1 MILTVFLLVLLG
13 FIALGMPIAFAL
25 LLSAIAMMFQLDFF
39 DTQILAQNMLSGAN
53 SFTLMAVPLFM
64 LAGELMNAGG
74 ISRRIVNLA
83 SMFVGHIRGGLG
95 YVAIFASVL
104 LAALSGSAV
113 ADAAALGSL
122 LIPMLREKGYD
133 AGQASGLIAA
143 GGIIAPI
150 IPPSI
155 SFIIFGV
162 ATNVSITK
170 LFFAGIAPGLM
181 MGLTLVAVWTWV
193 ARKHGA
199 IKAAPR
205 QPWSARLRA
214 LRESAWALLLPV
226 IIIGGLRGGIFTPT
240 EAAVVAA
247 VYALLISLFVYRE
260 IGLRHLLPLT
270 DNDIAILRAFAAK
283 HDVQWW
289 LQPKGPDTV
298 HPLVPEHR
306 DALTYT
312 MPEFGLRM
320 PYRPTDFTQ
329 VNHAINR
336 AMVSRA
342 LKLLEVQPT
351 DRVADL
357 FCGLGNFTLPLA
369 TQGREAVG
377 VEGSKALTDRAYEA
391 AARHGLGDRTRF
403 ATLNLFEVDVDWL
416 RGLGFFDRML
426 IDPPREGAHAVSQA
440 LSQLTPEERPRRI
453 VYVSCNPATLAR
465 DASILVHEGGYLLKS
480 AGVINM
486 FPHTGH
492 VESIAVFESLD
503 AAGVLEVQENARQR
517 ALQQAA
523 DVAAAQAEKA
533 AAAAEKAAAKQ
544 AATDAYH
551 ARVAAE
557 AEAASQ
563 DQA

>member
-13 FIALGMPIAFAL
+13 LIALGMPIAFAL

-74 ISRRIVNLA
+74 ISRRIVKLA
-83 SMFVGHIRGGLG
+83 STFVGHIQGGLG

-193 ARKHGA
+193 ARKHGS
-199 IKAAPR
+199 IKPSPR
-205 QPWSARLRA
+205 EPWSMRWKA
-214 LRESAWALLLPV
+214 LRESLWALMLPV

-247 VYALLISLFVYRE
+247 VYALLVSLFVYRE
-260 IGLRHLLPLT
+260 IGIRDLAPLFINAAST
-270 DNDIAILRAFAAK
+270 TAIVMFLVAA
-283 HDVQWW
+283 
-289 LQPKGPDTV
+289 
-298 HPLVPEHR
+298 
-306 DALTYT
+306 
-312 MPEFGLRM
+312 
-320 PYRPTDFTQ
+320 
-329 VNHAINR
+329 
-336 AMVSRA
+336 AMVSSYMITLADMPQDLIA
-342 LKLLEVQPT
+342 LLEPVLDQPKLLMFALLILLTLVGTVMDLTPT
-351 DRVADL
+351 IL
-357 FCGLGNFTLPLA
+357 ILA
-369 TQGREAVG
+369 PVLMPVVT
-377 VEGSKALTDRAYEA
+377 KA
-391 AARHGLGDRTRF
+391 G
-403 ATLNLFEVDVDWL
+403 
-416 RGLGFFDRML
+416 
-426 IDPPREGAHAVSQA
+426 IDPVYFGVMFVMVGCVG
-440 LSQLTPEERPRRI
+440 LLTPP
-453 VYVSCNPATLAR
+453 VGTVLNVVCGVAR
-465 DASILVHEGGYLLKS
+465 
-480 AGVINM
+480 INM
-486 FPHTGH
+486 ETICRGVWRYVVAYTLLLVLLVIFPELIT
-492 VESIAVFESLD
+492 VP
-503 AAGVLEVQENARQR
+503 ARWM
-517 ALQQAA
+517 
-523 DVAAAQAEKA
+523 
-533 AAAAEKAAAKQ
+533 
-544 AATDAYH
+544 H
-551 ARVAAE
+551 
-557 AEAASQ
+557 
-563 DQA
+563 

>member
-1 MILTVFLLVLLG
+1 MILTIFLLVLLG

-25 LLSAIAMMFQLDFF
+25 LLSAVAMMFQLDFF

-83 SMFVGHIRGGLG
+83 SMFVGHIQGGLG

-199 IKAAPR
+199 IKPAPR

-260 IGLRHLLPLT
+260 IGLRHLLPLFI
-270 DNDIAILRAFAAK
+270 NAARTTA
-283 HDVQWW
+283 V
-289 LQPKGPDTV
+289 V
-298 HPLVPEHR
+298 MFLV
-306 DALTYT
+306 A
-312 MPEFGLRM
+312 
-320 PYRPTDFTQ
+320 
-329 VNHAINR
+329 A
-336 AMVSRA
+336 AMVSSYMITLADMPQDLIA
-342 LKLLEVQPT
+342 LLEPVLDHPKLLMFALLVLLTLIGTVMDLTPT
-351 DRVADL
+351 ILILTPVL
-357 FCGLGNFTLPLA
+357 MPVV
-369 TQGREAVG
+369 TQAG
-377 VEGSKALTDRAYEA
+377 
-391 AARHGLGDRTRF
+391 
-403 ATLNLFEVDVDWL
+403 
-416 RGLGFFDRML
+416 
-426 IDPPREGAHAVSQA
+426 IDPVYFGVMFVMVGCVG
-440 LSQLTPEERPRRI
+440 LLTPP
-453 VYVSCNPATLAR
+453 VGTVLNVVCGVAR
-465 DASILVHEGGYLLKS
+465 
-480 AGVINM
+480 INM
-486 FPHTGH
+486 ET
-492 VESIAVFESLD
+492 ICR
-503 AAGVLEVQENARQR
+503 GVWRY
-517 ALQQAA
+517 
-523 DVAAAQAEKA
+523 VAAYTLLLVLLVIFPELI
-533 AAAAEKAAAKQ
+533 
-544 AATDAYH
+544 T
-551 ARVAAE
+551 VP
-557 AEAASQ
+557 ASWMH
-563 DQA
+563 

>member
-83 SMFVGHIRGGLG
+83 SMFVGHIRGGLC

-260 IGLRHLLPLT
+260 IGLRHLLPLFI
-270 DNDIAILRAFAAK
+270 NAARTTA
-283 HDVQWW
+283 V
-289 LQPKGPDTV
+289 V
-298 HPLVPEHR
+298 MFLV
-306 DALTYT
+306 A
-312 MPEFGLRM
+312 
-320 PYRPTDFTQ
+320 
-329 VNHAINR
+329 A
-336 AMVSRA
+336 AMVSSYMITLADMPQDLIA
-342 LKLLEVQPT
+342 LLEPVLDHPKLLMFALLVLLTLVGTVMDLTPT
-351 DRVADL
+351 IL
-357 FCGLGNFTLPLA
+357 ILA
-369 TQGREAVG
+369 PVLMPVVTQAG
-377 VEGSKALTDRAYEA
+377 
-391 AARHGLGDRTRF
+391 
-403 ATLNLFEVDVDWL
+403 
-416 RGLGFFDRML
+416 
-426 IDPPREGAHAVSQA
+426 IDPVYFGVMFVMVGCVG
-440 LSQLTPEERPRRI
+440 LLTPP
-453 VYVSCNPATLAR
+453 VGTVLNVVCGVAR
-465 DASILVHEGGYLLKS
+465 
-480 AGVINM
+480 INM
-486 FPHTGH
+486 ETICKGVWRYVVAYTLLLILLVIFPELIT
-492 VESIAVFESLD
+492 VP
-503 AAGVLEVQENARQR
+503 
-517 ALQQAA
+517 
-523 DVAAAQAEKA
+523 
-533 AAAAEKAAAKQ
+533 
-544 AATDAYH
+544 
-551 ARVAAE
+551 
-557 AEAASQ
+557 ASWMH
-563 DQA
+563 

>member
-13 FIALGMPIAFAL
+13 LIALGMPIAFAL

-74 ISRRIVNLA
+74 ISRRIVKLA
-83 SMFVGHIRGGLG
+83 STFVGHIQGGLG

-193 ARKHGA
+193 ARKHGS
-199 IKAAPR
+199 IKPSPR
-205 QPWSARLRA
+205 EPWSVRWKA
-214 LRESAWALLLPV
+214 LRESLWALMLPV

-247 VYALLISLFVYRE
+247 VYALLVSLFVYRE
-260 IGLRHLLPLT
+260 ISVRDLAPLFINAAST
-270 DNDIAILRAFAAK
+270 TAIVMFLVAA
-283 HDVQWW
+283 
-289 LQPKGPDTV
+289 
-298 HPLVPEHR
+298 
-306 DALTYT
+306 
-312 MPEFGLRM
+312 
-320 PYRPTDFTQ
+320 
-329 VNHAINR
+329 
-336 AMVSRA
+336 AMVSSYMITLADMPQDLIA
-342 LKLLEVQPT
+342 LLEPVMDQPKLLMFALLILLTLVGTVMDLTPT
-351 DRVADL
+351 IL
-357 FCGLGNFTLPLA
+357 ILA
-369 TQGREAVG
+369 PVLMPVVT
-377 VEGSKALTDRAYEA
+377 KA
-391 AARHGLGDRTRF
+391 G
-403 ATLNLFEVDVDWL
+403 
-416 RGLGFFDRML
+416 
-426 IDPPREGAHAVSQA
+426 IDPVYFGVMFVMVGCVG
-440 LSQLTPEERPRRI
+440 LLTPP
-453 VYVSCNPATLAR
+453 VGTVLNVVCGVAR
-465 DASILVHEGGYLLKS
+465 
-480 AGVINM
+480 INM
-486 FPHTGH
+486 ETICRGVWRYVVAYTLLLVLLVIFPELIT
-492 VESIAVFESLD
+492 VP
-503 AAGVLEVQENARQR
+503 ARWM
-517 ALQQAA
+517 
-523 DVAAAQAEKA
+523 
-533 AAAAEKAAAKQ
+533 
-544 AATDAYH
+544 H
-551 ARVAAE
+551 
-557 AEAASQ
+557 
-563 DQA
+563 

>member
-13 FIALGMPIAFAL
+13 LIALGMPIAFAL

-74 ISRRIVNLA
+74 ISRRIVALA
-83 SMFVGHIRGGLG
+83 STFVGHIQGGLG

-193 ARKHGA
+193 ARKHGS
-199 IKAAPR
+199 IKPSPR
-205 QPWSARLRA
+205 EPWSKRWKA
-214 LRESAWALLLPV
+214 LRESLWALMLPV

-247 VYALLISLFVYRE
+247 VYALLVSLFVYRE
-260 IGLRHLLPLT
+260 ISVRDLAPLFINAAST
-270 DNDIAILRAFAAK
+270 TAIVMFLVAA
-283 HDVQWW
+283 
-289 LQPKGPDTV
+289 
-298 HPLVPEHR
+298 
-306 DALTYT
+306 
-312 MPEFGLRM
+312 
-320 PYRPTDFTQ
+320 
-329 VNHAINR
+329 
-336 AMVSRA
+336 AMVSSYMITLADMPQDLIA
-342 LKLLEVQPT
+342 LLEPVLDQPKLLMFALLVLLTLVGTVMDLTPT
-351 DRVADL
+351 IL
-357 FCGLGNFTLPLA
+357 ILA
-369 TQGREAVG
+369 PVLMPVVT
-377 VEGSKALTDRAYEA
+377 KA
-391 AARHGLGDRTRF
+391 G
-403 ATLNLFEVDVDWL
+403 
-416 RGLGFFDRML
+416 
-426 IDPPREGAHAVSQA
+426 IDPIYFGVMFVMVGCVG
-440 LSQLTPEERPRRI
+440 LLTPP
-453 VYVSCNPATLAR
+453 VGTVLNVVCGVAR
-465 DASILVHEGGYLLKS
+465 
-480 AGVINM
+480 INM
-486 FPHTGH
+486 ETICRGVWRYVVAYTLLLVLLVIFPELIT
-492 VESIAVFESLD
+492 VP
-503 AAGVLEVQENARQR
+503 ARWM
-517 ALQQAA
+517 
-523 DVAAAQAEKA
+523 
-533 AAAAEKAAAKQ
+533 
-544 AATDAYH
+544 H
-551 ARVAAE
+551 
-557 AEAASQ
+557 
-563 DQA
+563 

>member
-1 MILTVFLLVLLG
+1 MILTIFLLVLLG

-25 LLSAIAMMFQLDFF
+25 LLSAVAMMFQLDFF

-83 SMFVGHIRGGLG
+83 SMFVGHIQGGLG

-170 LFFAGIAPGLM
+170 LFFASIAPGLM

-199 IKAAPR
+199 IKPAPR

-260 IGLRHLLPLT
+260 IGLRHLLPLFI
-270 DNDIAILRAFAAK
+270 NAARTTA
-283 HDVQWW
+283 V
-289 LQPKGPDTV
+289 V
-298 HPLVPEHR
+298 MFLV
-306 DALTYT
+306 A
-312 MPEFGLRM
+312 
-320 PYRPTDFTQ
+320 
-329 VNHAINR
+329 A
-336 AMVSRA
+336 AMVSSYMITLADMPQDLIA
-342 LKLLEVQPT
+342 LLEPVLDHPKLLMFALLVLLTLIGTVMDLTPT
-351 DRVADL
+351 IL
-357 FCGLGNFTLPLA
+357 ILA
-369 TQGREAVG
+369 PVLMPVVTQAG
-377 VEGSKALTDRAYEA
+377 
-391 AARHGLGDRTRF
+391 
-403 ATLNLFEVDVDWL
+403 
-416 RGLGFFDRML
+416 
-426 IDPPREGAHAVSQA
+426 IDPVYFGVMFVMVGCVG
-440 LSQLTPEERPRRI
+440 LLTPP
-453 VYVSCNPATLAR
+453 VGTVLNVVCGVAR
-465 DASILVHEGGYLLKS
+465 
-480 AGVINM
+480 INM
-486 FPHTGH
+486 ET
-492 VESIAVFESLD
+492 ICR
-503 AAGVLEVQENARQR
+503 GVWRY
-517 ALQQAA
+517 
-523 DVAAAQAEKA
+523 VAAYTLLLVLLVIFPELI
-533 AAAAEKAAAKQ
+533 
-544 AATDAYH
+544 T
-551 ARVAAE
+551 VP
-557 AEAASQ
+557 ASWMH
-563 DQA
+563 

>member
-13 FIALGMPIAFAL
+13 LIALGMPIAFAL

-39 DTQILAQNMLSGAN
+39 DTQILSQNMLSGAN

-83 SMFVGHIRGGLG
+83 SMFVGHIKGGLG

-133 AGQASGLIAA
+133 AGQASGLVAA

-199 IKAAPR
+199 IKPAPR
-205 QPWSARLRA
+205 QPWRARLRA
-214 LRESAWALLLPV
+214 LRESAWALMLPV

-247 VYALLISLFVYRE
+247 VYALLVSLFVYRE
-260 IGLRHLLPLT
+260 IAVRDLLPLFV
-270 DNDIAILRAFAAK
+270 NAARTTA
-283 HDVQWW
+283 V
-289 LQPKGPDTV
+289 V
-298 HPLVPEHR
+298 MFLV
-306 DALTYT
+306 A
-312 MPEFGLRM
+312 
-320 PYRPTDFTQ
+320 
-329 VNHAINR
+329 A
-336 AMVSRA
+336 AMVSSYMITLA
-342 LKLLEVQPT
+342 DMPQDLIALLEPVLDQPRLLMFALLVLLT
-351 DRVADL
+351 LVGTVMDL
-357 FCGLGNFTLPLA
+357 TPTILILA
-369 TQGREAVG
+369 PVLMPVVT
-377 VEGSKALTDRAYEA
+377 KA
-391 AARHGLGDRTRF
+391 G
-403 ATLNLFEVDVDWL
+403 
-416 RGLGFFDRML
+416 
-426 IDPPREGAHAVSQA
+426 IDPVYFGVMFVMVGCVG
-440 LSQLTPEERPRRI
+440 LLTPP
-453 VYVSCNPATLAR
+453 VGTVLNVVCGVAR
-465 DASILVHEGGYLLKS
+465 
-480 AGVINM
+480 INM
-486 FPHTGH
+486 ETICRGVWRYVVAYTLLLVVLVIFPELIT
-492 VESIAVFESLD
+492 VP
-503 AAGVLEVQENARQR
+503 
-517 ALQQAA
+517 
-523 DVAAAQAEKA
+523 
-533 AAAAEKAAAKQ
+533 
-544 AATDAYH
+544 
-551 ARVAAE
+551 
-557 AEAASQ
+557 ASWMH
-563 DQA
+563 

>member
-1 MILTVFLLVLLG
+1 MILTIFLLVLLG

-25 LLSAIAMMFQLDFF
+25 LLSAVAMMFQLDFF

-83 SMFVGHIRGGLG
+83 SMFVGHIQGGLG

-199 IKAAPR
+199 IKPAPR

-260 IGLRHLLPLT
+260 IGLRHLLPLFI
-270 DNDIAILRAFAAK
+270 NAARTTA
-283 HDVQWW
+283 V
-289 LQPKGPDTV
+289 V
-298 HPLVPEHR
+298 MFLV
-306 DALTYT
+306 A
-312 MPEFGLRM
+312 
-320 PYRPTDFTQ
+320 
-329 VNHAINR
+329 A
-336 AMVSRA
+336 AMVSSYMITLADMPQDLIA
-342 LKLLEVQPT
+342 LLEPVLDHPKLLMFALLVLLTLIGTVMDLTPT
-351 DRVADL
+351 IL
-357 FCGLGNFTLPLA
+357 ILA
-369 TQGREAVG
+369 PVLMPVVTQAG
-377 VEGSKALTDRAYEA
+377 
-391 AARHGLGDRTRF
+391 
-403 ATLNLFEVDVDWL
+403 
-416 RGLGFFDRML
+416 
-426 IDPPREGAHAVSQA
+426 IDPVYFGVMFVMVGCVG
-440 LSQLTPEERPRRI
+440 LLTPP
-453 VYVSCNPATLAR
+453 VGTVLNVVCGVAR
-465 DASILVHEGGYLLKS
+465 
-480 AGVINM
+480 INM
-486 FPHTGH
+486 ET
-492 VESIAVFESLD
+492 ICR
-503 AAGVLEVQENARQR
+503 GVWRY
-517 ALQQAA
+517 
-523 DVAAAQAEKA
+523 VAAYTLLLVLLVIFPELI
-533 AAAAEKAAAKQ
+533 
-544 AATDAYH
+544 T
-551 ARVAAE
+551 VP
-557 AEAASQ
+557 ASWMH
-563 DQA
+563 